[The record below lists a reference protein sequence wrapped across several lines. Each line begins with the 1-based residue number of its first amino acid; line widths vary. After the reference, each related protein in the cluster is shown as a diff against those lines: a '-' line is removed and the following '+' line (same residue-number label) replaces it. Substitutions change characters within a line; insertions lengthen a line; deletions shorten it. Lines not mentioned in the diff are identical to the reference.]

1 LFISSLLSLTIVFL
15 LQRREVIRHL
25 DAQGLPTANQM
36 YVIPDAFKSQPGN
49 FHNRGLF
56 SLWAHFVEFC
66 IHNSIFYTKK
76 YRDVTSE
83 PFFQV
88 SAYRENPHVPGAKR
102 LEAFVRL
109 SMGKPFLPP
118 AITQAQSAPKETI
131 LSRKEPVMNAL
142 MEKQKSNAERRKTWS
157 GTGLEEQLPN
167 DLRLY
172 VGPPPSTSTT
182 QETSSFSPL
191 NNYIPTD
198 RTISFDSFDSS
209 QSSPFLKDDSHSHSF
224 RRNDFNELGMTPT
237 ASSAAPGLSFGS
249 FGSWNVVEENNINDL
264 GDQRKSAVP
273 AMKGMEMARSFTST
287 KSSDVSPF
295 DSWSEVPTRVD
306 RSSSSSSY
314 WIESPPSPPL
324 HLPSYSSSTTAIVQN
339 TFRKNEETPLWSPE
353 KEVPIVPKKEKEVKN
368 INSSLEIIAPDSPN
382 GWETTNSGYIIERP
396 TDLPPLT
403 TTNKNRRGGT
413 LRDREQEEE
422 RNKEISGGGT
432 DAWQLD
438 YEDQRRYQPLRSN
451 NYKLNRKEEQRQQL
465 VHNNEEE
472 ETDDWLEQPTS
483 FQH

>member
-1 LFISSLLSLTIVFL
+1 
-15 LQRREVIRHL
+15 VIRHL

-131 LSRKEPVMNAL
+131 ISRKEPVMNAL

-182 QETSSFSPL
+182 QETSTFSPS
-191 NNYIPTD
+191 NSYYPTD
-198 RTISFDSFDSS
+198 RITSFDSFDSS
-209 QSSPFLKDDSHSHSF
+209 QSSPFLKDDSRSHSF
-224 RRNDFNELGMTPT
+224 RRNDFNELGMTPV
-237 ASSAAPGLSFGS
+237 ASSAAHRLSFGT
-249 FGSWNVVEENNINDL
+249 FGSWNVVEENSGKDLNDR
-264 GDQRKSAVP
+264 RKAAVP
-273 AMKGMEMARSFTST
+273 AMKGTGTGTGMAGSLACT
-287 KSSDVSPF
+287 KSSEVSPF
-295 DSWSEVPTRVD
+295 DSWSEVPTGVD
-306 RSSSSSSY
+306 RSSSSSY
-314 WIESPPSPPL
+314 WIESPSSPSFSPPTSPPL
-324 HLPSYSSSTTAIVQN
+324 PSYPSSTTAIVQS
-339 TFRKNEETPLWSPE
+339 TLRKNEESRRSLWSPE
-353 KEVPIVPKKEKEVKN
+353 KEFPNIPKKEKEVKN

-382 GWETTNSGYIIERP
+382 GWETTNSSYIIEAP
-396 TDLPPLT
+396 ADLPPPT
-403 TTNKNRRGGT
+403 TTNKNRRVGT
-413 LRDREQEEE
+413 FREREGEQ
-422 RNKEISGGGT
+422 RTKESAGGGT
-432 DAWQLD
+432 DTWQLD

-451 NYKLNRKEEQRQQL
+451 NYKLSRKEEEQRQQL
-465 VHNNEEE
+465 ENEEE
-472 ETDDWLEQPTS
+472 ETDDWLEQLTS
-483 FQH
+483 FPH